1 MQLVLDDAQI
11 AEIKQMVF
19 GVVKD
24 SIKQVETQR
33 PYLNRKDI
41 AKYFGVAES
50 TITYWASLGMPV
62 AVVDGRKLYG
72 KQSITQWLKA
82 HEMPSQKAQRQ
93 TKKPSTIGV
102 VKDYK

>member
-1 MQLVLDDAQI
+1 MQISLDDEQI
-11 AEIKQMVF
+11 TQIKTLIF
-19 GVVKD
+19 STVKD
-24 SIKQVETQR
+24 SIQQVTNTR

-62 AVVDGRKLYG
+62 AVIDGRKLYG

-82 HEMPSQKAQRQ
+82 HETRLQGQE
-93 TKKPSTIGV
+93 KKPVTIGV
-102 VKDYK
+102 VTGIK

>member
-1 MQLVLDDAQI
+1 MKISLDDDQVAQI
-11 AEIKQMVF
+11 KTLIFSTIQKGIQQAVN
-19 GVVKD
+19 
-24 SIKQVETQR
+24 TR

-82 HEMPSQKAQRQ
+82 HETRLQEQ
-93 TKKPSTIGV
+93 TKKPVTIGV
-102 VKDYK
+102 VTGNK

>member
-1 MQLVLDDAQI
+1 MEFVLDDAQI
-11 AEIKQMVF
+11 AKIKQMVF
-19 GVVKD
+19 TVVKD
-24 SIKQVETQR
+24 SIKQVNNQR

-50 TITYWASLGMPV
+50 TISYWASLGMPV

-82 HEMPSQKAQRQ
+82 HETRLQGQE
-93 TKKPSTIGV
+93 KKPVTISV
-102 VKDYK
+102 VTGIK

>member
-1 MQLVLDDAQI
+1 MQFVLDDAQI

-19 GVVKD
+19 GVVKG
-24 SIKQVETQR
+24 SIKQVENKR
-33 PYLNRKDI
+33 PYLNRRDI

-82 HEMPSQKAQRQ
+82 HETRLQEQE
-93 TKKPSTIGV
+93 KKPVTIGV
-102 VKDYK
+102 VTGTK

>member
-24 SIKQVETQR
+24 SIKQVETKR
-33 PYLNRKDI
+33 PYLNRKGI

-50 TITYWASLGMPV
+50 TISYWASLGMPV

-72 KQSITQWLKA
+72 KQSITQWIKS
-82 HEMPSQKAQRQ
+82 HETRLQEQ
-93 TKKPSTIGV
+93 TKKPVTIGV
-102 VKDYK
+102 VTGNK

>member
-1 MQLVLDDAQI
+1 MQVTLDDEQT
-11 AEIKQMVF
+11 AEIKAF
-19 GVVKD
+19 IFSTIKD
-24 SIKQVETQR
+24 GIKQATNTR

-41 AKYFGVAES
+41 AKYFGVADS
-50 TITYWASLGMPV
+50 TITYWAKLGMPV
-62 AVVDGRKLYG
+62 AVIDGRKLYG

-102 VKDYK
+102 VKDNK

>member
-1 MQLVLDDAQI
+1 MQFVLDDEQI
-11 AEIKQMVF
+11 TEIRKAVF
-19 GVVKD
+19 AVVQD
-24 SIKQVETQR
+24 SIKQVENQR

-72 KQSITQWLKA
+72 KQSITQWLTA
-82 HEMPSQKAQRQ
+82 HETRLQGQE
-93 TKKPSTIGV
+93 KKPVTIGV
-102 VKDYK
+102 VTSNK

>member
-1 MQLVLDDAQI
+1 MQFVLDDEQI
-11 AEIKQMVF
+11 AEIRKIVF
-19 GVVKD
+19 SVVQD
-24 SIKQVETQR
+24 SIKQVENER

-62 AVVDGRKLYG
+62 AVIDGRKLYG
-72 KQSITQWLKA
+72 KQSITQWLKD
-82 HEMPSQKAQRQ
+82 HEMPSQKAQKQ

-102 VKDYK
+102 VKGNK

>member
-24 SIKQVETQR
+24 SIKQVENQH

-50 TITYWASLGMPV
+50 TISYWASLGMPV

-72 KQSITQWLKA
+72 KQSITQWLKS
-82 HEMPSQKAQRQ
+82 HETRSQEQ
-93 TKKPSTIGV
+93 TKKPVTIGV
-102 VKDYK
+102 VTSKK

>member
-1 MQLVLDDAQI
+1 MKISLDDDQVAQI
-11 AEIKQMVF
+11 KTLIFSTVQKGIQQAVN
-19 GVVKD
+19 
-24 SIKQVETQR
+24 TR

-82 HEMPSQKAQRQ
+82 HETRLQGQE
-93 TKKPSTIGV
+93 KKPVTIGV
-102 VKDYK
+102 VTGIK

>member
-1 MQLVLDDAQI
+1 MQVTLDDEQT
-11 AEIKQMVF
+11 AEIKAFIFSTIQ
-19 GVVKD
+19 D
-24 SIKQVETQR
+24 SIKQATNNR

-62 AVVDGRKLYG
+62 AVIDGRKLYG

-93 TKKPSTIGV
+93 TKKSLTIGV
-102 VKDYK
+102 VKDVQ